1 MTQIGGK
8 KHHKSAKKHHV
19 PAVGSR
25 AAVFHG
31 NAKHTSGGLEKKDLK
46 KNKHGS
52 IVSKKAS
59 RTAKRKKTI
68 NRLRKAGYTAK
79 KGQFKLFKKSSKKR
93 GGLLARR
100 TFRLTGSSNDFN
112 HNGFAFVPP

>member
-8 KHHKSAKKHHV
+8 KHHKTSKKHHI

-79 KGQFKLFKKSSKKR
+79 KGQFKLFKKSSKQR
-93 GGLLARR
+93 GGDTVYGPPGKVGASCSLM
-100 TFRLTGSSNDFN
+100 DQ
-112 HNGFAFVPP
+112 FALDC